1 MMDGGG
7 RRTSEPGE
15 PPNPLWKGE
24 HWEWGESEQ
33 VQMRESN
40 METMYYNPNYN
51 RKKHLKLRIKLR
63 RKQTPAEAAL
73 WEELKNRKFLN
84 LKFYRQFGVGQFI
97 VDFFCPKLKLSIELD
112 GGHHKKTDQREYDAI
127 RTKYLKGEGI
137 MELRFENVAVTTT
150 LPRVL
155 KIIRTAAERR
165 SKQLADSSPHP
176 PTVE

>member
-1 MMDGGG
+1 
-7 RRTSEPGE
+7 
-15 PPNPLWKGE
+15 
-24 HWEWGESEQ
+24 
-33 VQMRESN
+33 
-40 METMYYNPNYN
+40 MEIMYYNPNYN
-51 RKKHLKLRIKLR
+51 KRKHLALR
-63 RKQTPAEAAL
+63 RKLRGKQTKTEAII
-73 WEELKNRKFLN
+73 WEFLCKKKFMG

-137 MELRFENVAVTTT
+137 MELRFENVAVTTA

-155 KIIRTAAERR
+155 EIIRTAAERR